1 MLASPRLPAPRALR
15 APLHGP
21 HGAGTRLPAPVAAAR
36 GGAGE
41 PPRPRAPPDLRPLER
56 VPGAGARG
64 APRGVSQKELKECR
78 RWQAV
83 LAEHAQRSAS
93 RRWGSAGAL
102 ASLRRLARVLTLFDK
117 KADKKLDDKAGL
129 VRARAEAAQRDTR
142 FEPLMA
148 EVIAALPA
156 LDLGALDAARTAFA
170 AVNYGR
176 GVEAADAAA
185 AARFAAQSA
194 AEAVADAPDADSLL
208 HALVSASAPPD
219 ATAATDA
226 LRALVALCASP
237 EEAAR
242 ACADPRFDALLD
254 AVARAADADMG
265 EAHAAACLDALQR
278 LGMPRGAPLSDALA
292 AAFVRRGVA
301 AGGDVSLPPHAVLL
315 FLSAASRLGVRL
327 RPRGA
332 AVMAAVVARMLP
344 GCPPKRLASLLCD
357 ALAVG
362 ATPQPLLDA
371 AAPCLA
377 AAVAAAPGAVPR
389 LTTTLQV
396 AGASAELLATLQV
409 TGAAAASQPART
421 RVMAAAVPALRLRR
435 SRMAVPMAQPL
446 RRVASAGCS
455 LSSGR
460 TRRSSSLRA
469 APSADAG
476 EVINWPTALAAF
488 VVPAVGGALFGYDIG
503 VTSGALVSLKGAAT
517 SGTDWGVALT
527 SLQSGAVV
535 SSSLAGA
542 VAGSA
547 LALTL
552 GERVGRRAELL
563 AAAVLY
569 FSGAALMATA
579 PSLELLVAG
588 RALYGGGIGFAM
600 HGAPIYIAETAPP
613 SVRGAFISAKEAFIV
628 GGILLGYVAG
638 AVLVDA
644 EAGWRTMLGVSALP
658 ALVLGAGMLLLP
670 DSPRWLAQAG
680 KGAAAAGDALAA
692 LRGAAV
698 PRAAI
703 DAEVAGF
710 SGAAGPQAAAGLGA
724 LLAPKNA
731 RALYAGLSLML
742 FQQITGQPSVL
753 YYATPI
759 MQRAGFA
766 SASAATQVAVV
777 LGAFK
782 LAMTGVAVLS
792 VDRLGRRPLLL
803 AGVGALTVALLLL
816 AELSGPTPPL
826 TGDAGAYASAAC
838 LLLYVGAYQVSF
850 GPIAWLIVSEVFPQD
865 VRTAAVGVATIT
877 NFGANFGVSL
887 LLPLLQ
893 EAAGQDGTY
902 RVFAALGV
910 LSLISIALTI
920 PETKGKTLE
929 QIEAELSK

>member
-1 MLASPRLPAPRALR
+1 MLASPRLPAQRAPRARLCVQR
-15 APLHGP
+15 SAPRPL
-21 HGAGTRLPAPVAAAR
+21 APAAAAAPGGAAAEPPGKLR
-36 GGAGE
+36 PLQRVPGGAGAQ
-41 PPRPRAPPDLRPLER
+41 RTFRA
-56 VPGAGARG
+56 
-64 APRGVSQKELKECR
+64 VSVDQLKHCR

-83 LAEHAQRSAS
+83 LEEHGRRSATG
-93 RRWGSAGAL
+93 RWGAGGAL
-102 ASLRRLARVLTLFDK
+102 ASLRRLARTLTLFDK
-117 KADKKLDDKAGL
+117 KADKKLENKAAL
-129 VRARAEAAQRDTR
+129 VRARAEAAARDTR
-142 FEPLMA
+142 FEPLMN

-156 LDLGALDAARTAFA
+156 LDFGARDAARTAFA
-170 AVNYGR
+170 AIGYAR
-176 GVEAADAAA
+176 GVAAADAAA
-185 AARFAAQSA
+185 EAQFAAQSA
-194 AEAVADAPDADSLL
+194 AEAVAEALDADSLL
-208 HALVSASAPPD
+208 REL
-219 ATAATDA
+219 ATAADVLDAAGATAA
-226 LRALVALCASP
+226 LRALASACATR

-242 ACADPRFDALLD
+242 VYEDPRLKALLD
-254 AVARAADADMG
+254 AVARAADADMS
-265 EAHAAACLDALQR
+265 EAQAAGCLDALER
-278 LGMPRGAPLSDALA
+278 LCMPRDAPLADALA
-292 AAFVRRGVA
+292 AAFVRRGVTSGGSA
-301 AGGDVSLPPHAVLL
+301 AIPPHAVLL
-315 FLSAASRLGVRL
+315 FLGAASKLRLRL

-332 AVMAAVVARMLP
+332 AVLASTVARMLP
-344 GCPPKRLASLLCD
+344 GCEPRKLPSLLCN
-357 ALAVG
+357 ALDVG
-362 ATPQPLLDA
+362 ATPQPLLAA
-371 AAPCLA
+371 AAPSLS
-377 AAVAAAPGAVPR
+377 AAVAAAPDKVPMLATR
-389 LTTTLQV
+389 LQE
-396 AGASAELLATLQV
+396 AGASPELLSLLTQADPAAAQPARALM
-409 TGAAAASQPART
+409 AAAS
-421 RVMAAAVPALRLRR
+421 AAGRR
-435 SRMAVPMAQPL
+435 SGVTLPTARGTTNPL
-446 RRVASAGCS
+446 RRVAAAGCS
-455 LSSGR
+455 QRGGA
-460 TRRSSSLRA
+460 RRAGVLRA
-469 APSADAG
+469 APSADG
-476 EVINWPTALAAF
+476 VETEPINWPMALLAF
-488 VVPAVGGALFGYDIG
+488 IVPAVGGALFGYDIG
-503 VTSGALVSLKGAAT
+503 VTSGALVSLKSAAT
-517 SGTDWGVALT
+517 SGAEWGVALT
-527 SLQSGAVV
+527 SLQSGTVV

-542 VAGSA
+542 VTGSA

-552 GERVGRRAELL
+552 GERIGRRAELL

-569 FSGAALMATA
+569 FAGAAVMATA
-579 PSLELLVAG
+579 PSLELLIVG
-588 RALYGGGIGFAM
+588 RALYGSGIGFAM

-613 SVRGAFISAKEAFIV
+613 SVRGAFISAKEGFIV
-628 GGILLGYVAG
+628 GGILLGYVSS
-638 AVLVDA
+638 AVLV
-644 EAGWRTMLGVSALP
+644 EASGGWREMLGVSAIP
-658 ALVLGAGMLLLP
+658 ALVLGAGMLALP
-670 DSPRWLAQAG
+670 DSPRWMAQAG
-680 KGAAAAGDALAA
+680 RGAAAAGDALAV

-710 SGAAGPQAAAGLGA
+710 TRAVDPQAAAGLGA
-724 LLAPKNA
+724 LLDPKNA

-803 AGVGALTVALLLL
+803 AGVSALTVALLLL

-910 LSLISIALTI
+910 LSVLSIALTI

-929 QIEAELSK
+929 QIEAELSGRK

>member
-15 APLHGP
+15 APLRAAR
-21 HGAGTRLPAPVAAAR
+21 GAGARLPAPVAAGSGA
-36 GGAGE
+36 AGE
-41 PPRPRAPPDLRPLER
+41 PPRWRAPREDLRPLER
-56 VPGAGARG
+56 VPGLGARG
-64 APRGVSQKELKECR
+64 SPRGVSQKELKECR

-83 LAEHAQRSAS
+83 LAEHGERAAS

-129 VRARAEAAQRDTR
+129 VRSRAEAAQRDTR

-170 AVNYGR
+170 AVGYGR

-208 HALVSASAPPD
+208 HALVSAPAPPD

-226 LRALVALCASP
+226 LRALAALCASP
-237 EEAAR
+237 QEAAR
-242 ACADPRFDALLD
+242 ACADPRFDTLLD
-254 AVARAADADMG
+254 AVARAADADMS

-315 FLSAASRLGVRL
+315 FLTAASRLGVRL

-362 ATPQPLLDA
+362 ATPQPLLAA

-377 AAVAAAPGAVPR
+377 AAAAAAPGAVPR
-389 LTTTLQV
+389 LATQLQE
-396 AGASAELLATLQV
+396 AGASAELLATLQAGA
-409 TGAAAASQPART
+409 TTAAAPQPART
-421 RVMAAAVPALRLRR
+421 RVMAAAAPALRRR
-435 SRMAVPMAQPL
+435 SRLAVPAVPL
-446 RRVASAGCS
+446 RRVASAGFA
-455 LSSGR
+455 LSSSR

-563 AAAVLY
+563 TAAVLY

-680 KGAAAAGDALAA
+680 RGAAAAGDALAA

-698 PRAAI
+698 PRTAI

-910 LSLISIALTI
+910 LSLVSIALTI